1 MTRPLAGR
9 RGRWPALAIGGSA
22 AIMIAGLALNARE
35 AAMMFLV
42 AYVTVTSIVLGAMA
56 LVMISHVT
64 TATWFVVLRRR
75 AMAIVDSLP
84 AVVAAGVLVLAAIPL
99 LYPWAESWRSGG
111 RAAYLSISLFVAR
124 SLVYWTVWLIIGES
138 LRAAAAF
145 QDRGGGERAA
155 RRLRITSAAG
165 LVALGVTM
173 TFAAFD
179 WMMSL
184 TPDWWSTVYGVYWF
198 AGGVTGALALLAVV
212 ALYDQRRGRLDALRP
227 DHYQALGTLLLTFVL
242 LWAYAGFS
250 QYIVI
255 WSGDLPREVTWY
267 VARTQGGWGALA
279 LTLVFGTFAIPTLLL
294 FFRPV
299 KRSGRA
305 LAIIGSVLLVLH
317 ALDMLWVV
325 VPGQMPMRV
334 WTAVMF
340 AAALVVV
347 GGGTAAVAEWRQ
359 RGWPPMA
366 IKDPLLLASEQYR
379 AG

>member
-1 MTRPLAGR
+1 
-9 RGRWPALAIGGSA
+9 
-22 AIMIAGLALNARE
+22 
-35 AAMMFLV
+35 
-42 AYVTVTSIVLGAMA
+42 
-56 LVMISHVT
+56 
-64 TATWFVVLRRR
+64 
-75 AMAIVDSLP
+75 
-84 AVVAAGVLVLAAIPL
+84 VLAAIPL
-99 LYPWAESWRSGG
+99 LYPWAESGRSGG
-111 RAAYLSISLFVAR
+111 RAAYLSIPSFVAR
-124 SLVYWTVWLIIGES
+124 SLVYWAVWLIIGAS

-155 RRLRITSAAG
+155 RRLRVTSAAG

-279 LTLVFGTFAIPTLLL
+279 LTLVFGMFAVPTLLL
-294 FFRPV
+294 FFRAV

-305 LAIIGSVLLVLH
+305 LAIVGSGLLVFH

-334 WTAVMF
+334 WTAIVLG
-340 AAALVVV
+340 AALVVV
-347 GGGTAAVAEWRQ
+347 GGGTATVAVWRQ

-366 IKDPLLLASEQYR
+366 IRDPLLVASEQYR

>member
-1 MTRPLAGR
+1 
-9 RGRWPALAIGGSA
+9 
-22 AIMIAGLALNARE
+22 
-35 AAMMFLV
+35 
-42 AYVTVTSIVLGAMA
+42 
-56 LVMISHVT
+56 
-64 TATWFVVLRRR
+64 
-75 AMAIVDSLP
+75 
-84 AVVAAGVLVLAAIPL
+84 
-99 LYPWAESWRSGG
+99 
-111 RAAYLSISLFVAR
+111 
-124 SLVYWTVWLIIGES
+124 
-138 LRAAAAF
+138 
-145 QDRGGGERAA
+145 
-155 RRLRITSAAG
+155 
-165 LVALGVTM
+165 VALQ
-173 TFAAFD
+173 
-179 WMMSL
+179 
-184 TPDWWSTVYGVYWF
+184 
-198 AGGVTGALALLAVV
+198 
-212 ALYDQRRGRLDALRP
+212 DQRRGRLDALRP
-227 DHYQALGTLLLTFVL
+227 DHYQALGKLLLTFIL
-242 LWAYAGFS
+242 LWAYTGFS

-359 RGWPPMA
+359 RGRPLVA
-366 IKDPLLLASEQYR
+366 IRDPLLLASEQYR